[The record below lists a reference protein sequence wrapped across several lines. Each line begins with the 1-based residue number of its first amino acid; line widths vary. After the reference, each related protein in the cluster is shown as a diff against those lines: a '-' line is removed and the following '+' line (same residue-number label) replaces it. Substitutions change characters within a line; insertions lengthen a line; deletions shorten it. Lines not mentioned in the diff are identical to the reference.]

1 MKIAIRGGNNSN
13 IGNKI
18 LNILEN
24 LGGKGA
30 TGFSGNGGY
39 YYYIG
44 RNGFIQHDKDIRSDY
59 LYYESLE
66 EYLNPSNHIINYQD
80 I

>member
-18 LNILEN
+18 LDILEN

-30 TGFSGNGGY
+30 ARFFGNGGY
-39 YYYIG
+39 YYYIDK
-44 RNGFIQHDKDIRSDY
+44 NGFVQHDEDIRLGY

-66 EYLNPSNHIINYQD
+66 EYLNPSNHIIKYQD